1 MTIREFIEAMR
12 QRPFM
17 DHKDIRIGLSADE
30 WGTGD
35 YADWRQLFV
44 TMVRDTDV
52 PNTIDDIKK
61 ELKVYRE
68 SIYKEIIK

>member
-17 DHKDIRIGLSADE
+17 DHKDVRIALSADE

-44 TMVRDTDV
+44 TMVRDNDV
-52 PNTIDDIKK
+52 PATIDDIKK
-61 ELKVYRE
+61 ELKIYRE
-68 SIYKEIIK
+68 SVYKEIE